1 MEYHEEPR
9 ITMINGFGRLNT
21 KINLEDLYIHFYL
34 DELFIGKKFK
44 GNERGFI
51 PPVKKNKKN
60 PTRKVMQNQVT
71 IIYKIHDTRFIKV
84 KIFNTGLIHM
94 PGMKTI
100 KECEELIYC
109 INSKFKE
116 QNEKIFEDYSE
127 LNAEFLPNT
136 IMVNMQYT
144 LKITENLNKEELQ
157 AFIRTNYKDQ
167 IVNAFLNSIYPALK
181 IQFISGDDKIVYIM
195 IQSSGIVAM
204 KGAKGIDAI
213 EQNHKAIDF
222 MNEVFQSYF
231 KSKNL

>member
-1 MEYHEEPR
+1 MEYHEAPR

-21 KINLEDLYIHFYL
+21 KIDLEKLYIHFNL

-60 PTRKVMQNQVT
+60 PTKKVMQNQVT
-71 IIYKIHDTRFIKV
+71 IIYKIHDSRFIKV
-84 KIFNTGLIHM
+84 KIFNTGFIHM
-94 PGMKTI
+94 PGMKSI

-116 QNEKIFEDYSE
+116 QHEKVFEDYSE

-157 AFIRTNYKDQ
+157 AFIRTNYKDK
-167 IVNAFLNSIYPALK
+167 IVNAFLNAIYPALK

-213 EQNHKAIDF
+213 EQNHKAIEFTND
-222 MNEVFQSYF
+222 VFQNYF
-231 KSKNL
+231 KLKNS